1 MIFDFISGLIT
12 PKEKKFYPLFEK
24 ATSNLMVISKTFQE
38 FIQSEGSHQHELYKK
53 IEHLEQVGDEVT
65 IETYREV
72 LATFLTPLDREDI
85 HALITAVD
93 DIVDAIYGTSKRI
106 MLYRVSPKLP
116 NIQKHAEILV
126 KISQDIHQLMIELR
140 DLKDRE
146 KMKKLIDNLK
156 EAEFESDN
164 SYEHAIA
171 ELFDTETNVGLIFK
185 KREIYSYLEK
195 SVDYV
200 ENVAIVFETILAKN
214 A

>member
-24 ATSNLMVISKTFQE
+24 ASSNLIETAKTFQS
-38 FIQSEGSHQHELYKK
+38 FIQSEGSRQQELFKK
-53 IEHLEQVGDEVT
+53 IEHLEQIGDEVT
-65 IETYREV
+65 VETYREV

-93 DIVDAIYGTSKRI
+93 DIVDAIYGSSKRI
-106 MLYRVSPKLP
+106 MLYKVSPKLP
-116 NIQKHAEILV
+116 NIERHAELLTKV
-126 KISQDIHQLMIELR
+126 SQDIHQLMLELR
-140 DLKDRE
+140 TLKDRE
-146 KMKKLIDNLK
+146 KMKKLIDDLK

-164 SYEHAIA
+164 SYEFAIA

-195 SVDYV
+195 SVDYA
-200 ENVAIVFETILAKN
+200 EEVAVVFETILAKN

>member
-1 MIFDFISGLIT
+1 MIFDFISSLIT

-24 ATSNLMVISKTFQE
+24 ATSNLIEISKTFHE
-38 FIQSEGSHQHELYKK
+38 FIHSEGTHQQELFKK
-53 IEHLEQVGDEVT
+53 IEQLEQIGDDVT

-72 LATFLTPLDREDI
+72 LSTFLTPLDREDI

-93 DIVDAIYGTSKRI
+93 DIVDAIYGSSKRI
-106 MLYRVSPKLP
+106 MLYKVSPKLP
-116 NIQKHAEILV
+116 NIQKHAEILL
-126 KISQDIHQLMIELR
+126 KISQDVHQLMIELR
-140 DLKDRE
+140 DLKNRE
-146 KMKKLIDNLK
+146 KMKTLINNLK

-200 ENVAIVFETILAKN
+200 ENVAVVFETILAKN

>member
-1 MIFDFISGLIT
+1 MIFDFLSGLLT
-12 PKEKKFYPLFEK
+12 PKEKKFYPLFER
-24 ATSNLMVISKTFQE
+24 ASSNLIETSKVFKE
-38 FIQSEGSHQHELYKK
+38 FIQAEGSHQHELFKK
-53 IEHLEQVGDEVT
+53 IEHLEQVGDDVT
-65 IETYREV
+65 VETYKEL

-93 DIVDAIYGTSKRI
+93 DIVDAIYGSSKRI
-106 MLYRVSPKLP
+106 MLYKVSPNLP
-116 NIQKHAEILV
+116 NIQKHADILV

-140 DLKDRE
+140 DLKNRD
-146 KMKKLIDNLK
+146 KIKQLINNLK

-171 ELFDTETNVGLIFK
+171 ELFDTEPHVGTIFK

-200 ENVAIVFETILAKN
+200 EEVAVVFETILAKN

>member
-24 ATSNLMVISKTFQE
+24 ASSNLIETAKTFQE
-38 FIQSEGSHQHELYKK
+38 FIHAEGSHQHELYKK
-53 IEHLEQVGDEVT
+53 IEHLEQIGDNVT

-93 DIVDAIYGTSKRI
+93 DIVDAIYGSSKRI
-106 MLYRVSPKLP
+106 MLYKVSPKLP

-126 KISQDIHQLMIELR
+126 RISQDIHQLMIELR

-146 KMKKLIDNLK
+146 KIKKLIDNLK

-171 ELFDTETNVGLIFK
+171 ELFDTETHVGTIFK